1 MSKPTVLSGIQPS
14 GHITIG
20 NYIGALRNWV
30 DMQKDHDTLFTLV
43 DLHAITVRQDPKA
56 LRERCYDFVSLYI
69 ACGVDPGVST
79 IFVQSQVRQH
89 AELGWLLNCFTHM
102 GELNRMTQFKEKS
115 VKADANINV
124 GLFDYPVLMAADIL
138 LYNADK
144 VPVGE
149 DQKQHLELTRDLAI
163 RFNNQYNKKIFTV
176 PEPFIPK
183 SGARIMSLQNPEAK
197 MSKSDVNEKSFV
209 SLLDPPNKI
218 LKKLKSAVTDSDM
231 EIRFD
236 RQNKPGV
243 SNLLE
248 IIAGVTGKTVE
259 EVESGYQTG
268 DGYGKLKV
276 DAGEAIVALVEP
288 IQKRYNEIRNDKTAL
303 DNILKQ
309 GAEKASQ
316 RAEMQLNKVKNT
328 IGLIL

>member
-14 GHITIG
+14 GHLTIG

-30 DMQKDHDTLFTLV
+30 DMQNDHNTLFALV
-43 DLHAITVRQDPKA
+43 DLHAITVKQDPKD
-56 LRERCYDFVSLYI
+56 LRERCYDFISLYI
-69 ACGVDPGVST
+69 ACGIDPEKST
-79 IFVQSQVRQH
+79 IFAQSHVRQH
-89 AELGWLLNCFTHM
+89 AELGWLLNCFTYM

-115 VKADANINV
+115 SKAEASINV

-144 VPVGE
+144 VPVGQ
-149 DQKQHLELTRDLAI
+149 DQKQHLELTRDLAV
-163 RFNNQYNKKIFTV
+163 RFNQQYDKDIFTV

-183 SGARIMSLQNPEAK
+183 SGARIMSLQDPQAK
-197 MSKSDVNEKSFV
+197 MSKSDDNENNYV

-218 LKKLKSAVTDSDM
+218 LKKLKRAVTDSDM

-236 RQNKPGV
+236 RDNKPGV
-243 SNLLE
+243 SNLIEL
-248 IIAGVTGKTVE
+248 IAGVTDKTVAD
-259 EVESGYQTG
+259 VEADYQAG

-288 IQKRYNEIRNDKTAL
+288 IQQRYHEIRDDKAEL
-303 DNILKQ
+303 DRILKM
-309 GAEKASQ
+309 GAEKASE
-316 RAEMQLNKVKNT
+316 RAEVQLIKVKDT

>member
-115 VKADANINV
+115 AKADANINV

>member
-20 NYIGALRNWV
+20 NYIGAMRNWV
-30 DMQKDHDTLFTLV
+30 EMQKDHDTLFALV
-43 DLHAITVRQDPKA
+43 DLHAITVKQDPKD
-56 LRERCYDFVSLYI
+56 LRERCYDFISLYI
-69 ACGVDPGVST
+69 ACGIDPEQST

-89 AELGWLLNCFTHM
+89 AELGWILNCFAYM

-115 VKADANINV
+115 AKAESNINV

-138 LYNADK
+138 LYNADR
-144 VPVGE
+144 VPVGQ

-163 RFNNQYNKKIFTV
+163 RFNNQYDKKVFTV

-197 MSKSDVNEKSFV
+197 MSKSDENLNNFV
-209 SLLDPPNKI
+209 SLLDPPNVI
-218 LKKLKSAVTDSDM
+218 LKKLKRAVTDSDM

-236 RQNKPGV
+236 RENKPGV

-248 IIAGVTGKTVE
+248 LIAGVTDKTVA
-259 EVESGYQTG
+259 EVEAGYQKG

-288 IQKRYNEIRNDKTAL
+288 IQQRYNEIRNDKTAL
-303 DNILKQ
+303 DNILKT
-309 GAEKASQ
+309 GAEKASE
-316 RAEMQLNKVKNT
+316 RAEAQLKKVKDT
-328 IGLIL
+328 IGLII